1 MKQTV
6 IQWIVLA
13 VAALVAGPIAG
24 RLVEMSHAA
33 DGAVNATALISES
46 PAISAVLY
54 AAAFLIAG
62 IVGVAAARVSTVGVA
77 LASAGIV
84 LAWVAWRTARIEDV
98 LRLTHSASVFRTLA
112 IEGLLL
118 GVIGVAVAALIA
130 RVGRKG
136 AKDDSDGFFSGH
148 TLAGL
153 GAGVLAGAIVGWG
166 IARTD
171 ASGQAFAAA
180 IGGGIA
186 AATIGRI
193 VSIRTPIVAFVGV
206 GAILAVG
213 GPALGA
219 AMNGSD
225 AVRAAYAGS
234 LIPLARLMPI
244 DWIAGMLIGVPI
256 GTSWAA
262 AMVHK
267 HAPA

>member
-24 RLVEMSHAA
+24 RLVGMSHAA

-46 PAISAVLY
+46 PAISIALY

-62 IVGVAAARVSTVGVA
+62 AVGVAGARFTTAGVA
-77 LASAGIV
+77 LASTGIV
-84 LAWVAWRTARIEDV
+84 LAWVAWRTARVEEV
-98 LRLTHSASVFRTLA
+98 LRLTHSPSVFRTLA

-118 GVIGVAVAALIA
+118 GVIGVAVAAMIVKVA
-130 RVGRKG
+130 RKS
-136 AKDDSDGFFSGH
+136 AKEESDGLFSGH
-148 TLAGL
+148 TLAGV
-153 GAGVLAGAIVGWG
+153 GAGVLAGAIVGWA
-166 IARTD
+166 IARSD

-180 IGGGIA
+180 IGSGIA

-193 VSIRTPIVAFVGV
+193 VSMRTPIVAFVVV

-219 AMNGSD
+219 VMNGSD

-234 LIPLARLMPI
+234 LVPLARLMPI
-244 DWIAGMLIGVPI
+244 DWIAGVLIGVPI
-256 GTSWAA
+256 GASWAA